1 MVGRKITLTVLV
13 TVDTGKH
20 HLIGVGELL
29 PHYVRCLLKNR
40 MKHLTE
46 PAPVGGK
53 WGWERIFFLIQA
65 LSCAVHL

>member
-1 MVGRKITLTVLV
+1 MLV

-29 PHYVRCLLKNR
+29 SHYVRCLLKNR

-46 PAPVGGK
+46 PAPVGEEMGV
-53 WGWERIFFLIQA
+53 GENFFF
-65 LSCAVHL
+65 